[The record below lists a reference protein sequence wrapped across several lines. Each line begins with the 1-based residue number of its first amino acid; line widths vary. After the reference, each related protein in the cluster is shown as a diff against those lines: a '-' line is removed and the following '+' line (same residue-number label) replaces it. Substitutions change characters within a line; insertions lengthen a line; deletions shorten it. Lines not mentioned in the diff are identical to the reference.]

1 MGEASMRSM
10 LSAGIL
16 VLSLTAAAHAEPDW
30 KRVEQVLGRQATEQP
45 GGVHRFS
52 LPRSDLKVTLD
63 GIAIRPALALG
74 SWLAFHPAGGDDAM
88 VMGDLVLTEAEL
100 NPVMKV
106 LAEGGIDVT
115 AIHNHLLRT
124 QPAVTYMHVAGHG
137 DPVELVEALRLALE
151 QSGTPV
157 AFTPAPAAAEEQ
169 GPKLDTAALERVLGR
184 EGKASGSVH
193 QFAIPRAEPVSE
205 HGAEVPPSM
214 GTAIAINF
222 QPLDGGK
229 AAATGDF
236 VLTAEEVN
244 PVLRVLRERGIEVT
258 ALHNHMLEEE
268 PRLFF
273 MHFWAVDEAG
283 KIAEGLR
290 TALGK
295 VNVAKS

>member
-1 MGEASMRSM
+1 MRTV
-10 LSAGIL
+10 LSAGVL

-30 KRVEQVLGRQATEQP
+30 KRVEQVFGRQATEQP

-63 GIAIRPALALG
+63 GVAIRPALALG
-74 SWLAFHPAGGDDAM
+74 SWLAFHPAGGDEAM

-115 AIHNHLLRT
+115 AIHNHLLRA
-124 QPAVTYMHVAGHG
+124 QPATMYMHVEGHG
-137 DPVELVEALRLALE
+137 DPAKLAETFRAALE
-151 QSGTPV
+151 QSGTPL
-157 AFTPAPAAAEEQ
+157 ASPAGGGSGEQ
-169 GPKLDTAALERVLGR
+169 EVGLDTAALERVLGHQ
-184 EGKASGSVH
+184 GKASGGVH
-193 QFAIPRAEPVSE
+193 QFSIPRAEPIAD
-205 HGAEVPPSM
+205 GGMGVPPSM
-214 GTAIAINF
+214 GTGIAINF
-222 QPLDGGK
+222 QPAGQGK

-236 VLTAEEVN
+236 VLTAGEVN
-244 PVLRVLRERGIEVT
+244 PVLRTLREHGIEVT

-273 MHFWAVDEAG
+273 MHFWGVDDPG
-283 KIAEGLR
+283 KLAEGLKA
-290 TALGK
+290 ALGN